1 MRYRAPEPDRWGDFS
16 LHAASNPLALGGSAP
31 FPCRARSDVKNRA
44 GTRTRASKTHFQRY
58 VPLAWGAQRPQDGS
72 RDVSRRLSQR
82 SERPPDGSESIPRGS
97 KRAPRGLHTAPRALR
112 EASRGLQE
120 HFKRASDAS
129 GGLRT
134 SRRALQEASEIT
146 KDKERQERT
155 TQR

>member
-1 MRYRAPEPDRWGDFS
+1 MPAEPGRRGDFS
-16 LHAASNPLALGGSAP
+16 LHAGSNPLALVGLAP
-31 FPCRARSDVKNRA
+31 FAGRARSDLKNRA
-44 GTRTRASKTHFQRY
+44 GTRTRAQITPHRQFGETTCGR
-58 VPLAWGAQRPQDGS
+58 QRPQDGS
-72 RDVSRRLSQR
+72 RGASGGLRERP
-82 SERPPDGSESIPRGS
+82 ERPPDGSESIPRGS

-146 KDKERQERT
+146 KDRERQDWT